1 MSKVKLVI
9 YGLVGVFLLYNVF
22 FSKSDSEEDWVT
34 EEVAVPS
41 EGLITTVQEMDADIF
56 KIEDEVTVPTPEES
70 RIVAKYLDGN
80 IDTFTL
86 DEARLVA
93 ADSTGSTHHRR
104 SPIVRAATA
113 GFFGFMMGRSM
124 GATPSAGA
132 YMDQNTY
139 NRVSNT
145 TGSRINQTATRTTVR
160 RPSGKSGFGSGRSTR
175 SIGG

>member
-9 YGLVGVFLLYNVF
+9 YGLLGVFVLYNLF
-22 FSKSDSEEDWVT
+22 FSSDEPEEEWVT
-34 EEVAVPS
+34 EEVAIPS
-41 EGLITTVQEMDADIF
+41 EGLVTTVQEMESDIF
-56 KIEDEVTVPTPEES
+56 KIEDEVTVPTPDES

-86 DEARLVA
+86 EEARLVD
-93 ADSTGSTHHRR
+93 ADSTGSNHHRR
-104 SPIVRAATA
+104 NPIVRAATA
-113 GFFGFMMGRSM
+113 GLFGFMLGRSM
-124 GATPSAGA
+124 GTRPSAGA

-145 TGSRINQTATRTTVR
+145 AGSRINQTATRTTVR